1 MLKKITIKKREF
13 NSNLFGYKFRIIV
26 LKQLKS
32 LVGSLS
38 ELLLT
43 KSRRILKIVNLNN
56 SRDTGWSEVE
66 FSNTFLQRLNPPT
79 NKLVSLLIIGESILI
94 QFLVLKLT
102 KNIVINRVT
111 FFVITIGENNF
122 VPISSEIF
130 LKKCFNSEFLLLEI
144 KVC

>member
-144 KVC
+144 KVR